1 VTGRLAPLWATATTG
16 AVGAV
21 LWVYVSQV
29 GHRREAW
36 DSPIYFS
43 TVLPVI
49 AVVAAIVAFIVP
61 EKPWR
66 WAVIPF
72 AAQAL
77 VAFLQNP
84 TANLMPLGLIMFA
97 VFGGLCAIP
106 ATLAAMAG
114 RRFAR

>member
-1 VTGRLAPLWATATTG
+1 MRFLRPVWAAATTS
-16 AVGAV
+16 AVGAAT
-21 LWVYVSQV
+21 WFYVSQV
-29 GHRREAW
+29 SHRHEAW
-36 DSPIYFS
+36 DDEIYFT

-49 AVVAAIVAFIVP
+49 AAVAAIVAFIVP

-66 WAVIPF
+66 WAMIPF

-97 VFGGLCAIP
+97 IFGGLCAIP
-106 ATLAAMAG
+106 AALAAMAA
-114 RRFAR
+114 RRFRR

>member
-1 VTGRLAPLWATATTG
+1 MGAAT
-16 AVGAV
+16 
-21 LWVYVSQV
+21 WFYVSHV

-36 DSPIYFS
+36 DSPIYFT

-49 AVVAAIVAFIVP
+49 AVVAAIVSFLVP
-61 EKPWR
+61 EKSWR
-66 WAVIPF
+66 WAMIPF

-84 TANLMPLGLIMFA
+84 TANLLPLGLIMFA

-106 ATLAAMAG
+106 AKLAAMAG
-114 RRFAR
+114 KRFAR